1 MPNRV
6 TLRVDEKD
14 FPSRFGNQ
22 AVWVSGKGP
31 LRWLGHHVLDKVA
44 ASYRKGIY
52 LVVLSWVRLLG
63 AVREIDCV
71 KFHSYTE
78 RHLNTD
84 NELVRNVL
92 LAVLSSAGERRSCRD
107 AARCMIVCTIP
118 LARKAVER
126 PEQHEIE
133 LAAVCILE
141 QRAKCRRIRA

>member
-44 ASYRKGIY
+44 ASYSPEGIY

-63 AVREIDCV
+63 AVREIDYV
-71 KFHSYTE
+71 ARHQPDVSYDLIENGGTA
-78 RHLNTD
+78 
-84 NELVRNVL
+84 LVRKAPCRVL
-92 LAVLSSAGERRSCRD
+92 LTAEQADLGDYSC
-107 AARCMIVCTIP
+107 
-118 LARKAVER
+118 
-126 PEQHEIE
+126 
-133 LAAVCILE
+133 
-141 QRAKCRRIRA
+141 